1 MATVN
6 LCLND
11 LEQALENN
19 SIVMMDFWAEW
30 CGPCKMFGP
39 IFEKVSEKHPDIK
52 FAKINTEEEQDLAA
66 AFGISSIPT
75 LAIFRDKI
83 LIFKQPGLLQ
93 EKVLEDLI
101 SQVRTL
107 DMDDVRKKIA
117 EHDAEHPHDH
127 EHDHDHDHN
136 HGHSHAN

>member
-6 LCLND
+6 LSLNEF
-11 LEQALENN
+11 EQTLENN
-19 SIVMMDFWAEW
+19 NIVLMDFWAEW
-30 CGPCKMFGP
+30 CGPCKLFGP

-52 FAKINTEEEQDLAA
+52 FAKINTEVEQDLAA
-66 AFGISSIPT
+66 AFGINSIPT

-101 SQVRTL
+101 SQVRKL

-117 EHDAEHPHDH
+117 EHEAQHNH
-127 EHDHDHDHN
+127 EHDHDHDH
-136 HGHSHAN
+136 SHAN

>member
-6 LCLND
+6 LRLND
-11 LEQALENN
+11 LEQILENHN
-19 SIVMMDFWAEW
+19 IVMMDFWAEW
-30 CGPCKMFGP
+30 CAPCKMFGP

-66 AFGISSIPT
+66 AFGINSIPT

-83 LIFKQPGLLQ
+83 LLFKQPGLLQ
-93 EKVLEDLI
+93 EKILEDLI
-101 SQVRTL
+101 SQVRKL

-117 EHDAEHPHDH
+117 EHEAKEHH
-127 EHDHDHDHN
+127 HDHDHDHD
-136 HGHSHAN
+136 HDHSHAN

>member
-127 EHDHDHDHN
+127 DHDHN